1 MNLGQPI
8 SHRIDHLL
16 SGVRA
21 QIVVKIAGED
31 LGTLRDL
38 ARQVK
43 AAMNGIE
50 GVVDLQVE
58 KQVLVPQLRIRVK
71 REAAARYG
79 FHPAELIRMLE
90 TALKGKAVSQVLD
103 GLKTYD
109 LVLMLEES
117 VRNDLRRLGDVR
129 LLSPTGA
136 VLLLSDVATITQ
148 VPGPNQINREHVQR
162 RIVVLA
168 NVQGR
173 DLGSTVADI
182 QASIAMDLPPEKM
195 PSGYGL
201 SLSVQFESQQAA
213 TRLILIL
220 GALSLVAMFAVLYSH
235 FRSVQLVVQ
244 VMLNIPFAFI
254 GSAIALW
261 VAGVPFSVASLVGF
275 ISLCGIAS
283 RNGILMI
290 SHYVHLIRYEG
301 MTFGPDMVI
310 RGSQERVPPVLMTA
324 LTTGL
329 GLIPLVMASGQ
340 PGKEILYP
348 VALVVLGG
356 LTTSTLLDFCI
367 TPTVFLRFGRKAC
380 ERLLAAQDE
389 EPLHTPTDGRHVPA
403 PVVNAVGTTDIA
415 AAPGPSGAL

>member
-1 MNLGQPI
+1 
-8 SHRIDHLL
+8 
-16 SGVRA
+16 
-21 QIVVKIAGED
+21 
-31 LGTLRDL
+31 
-38 ARQVK
+38 
-43 AAMNGIE
+43 
-50 GVVDLQVE
+50 
-58 KQVLVPQLRIRVK
+58 
-71 REAAARYG
+71 G
-79 FHPAELIRMLE
+79 FHPGELIRMLE
-90 TALKGKAVSQVLD
+90 TALKGTAVSQVLD

-109 LVLMLEES
+109 LVLMFKES
-117 VRNDLRRLGDVR
+117 VRNDVRGLNDVR

-136 VLLLSDVATITQ
+136 VLLLSDVASITQ

-195 PSGYGL
+195 PSGYSIGL
-201 SLSVQFESQQAA
+201 SGQFESQQAA
-213 TRLILIL
+213 TKLILIL
-220 GALSLVAMFAVLYSH
+220 GTLSLVAMFAVLYSH
-235 FRSVQLVVQ
+235 FRSVQMVVQ

-254 GSAIALW
+254 GSTIALW
-261 VAGVPFSVASLVGF
+261 LFSVPFSVASLVGF

-290 SHYVHLIRYEG
+290 SHYLHLLRHEG
-301 MTFGPDMVI
+301 MTFGADMVI
-310 RGSQERVPPVLMTA
+310 RGSQERVAPVLMTA

-329 GLIPLVMASGQ
+329 GLIPLVLAAGE

-380 ERLLAAQDE
+380 TRLLAEARASQDE
-389 EPLHTPTDGRHVPA
+389 ELYTAAERHSAPA
-403 PVVNAVGTTDIA
+403 AHDVRTRETIEPS
-415 AAPGPSGAL
+415 GPSGAA